1 MVEMA
6 EKSEQG
12 RMEKKVVG
20 DMADITEKKS
30 LNKRS
35 SRPSCSGTKHIVQ
48 TWAALSFSTGDAVS
62 KGFFTALAGGFN
74 IDLVDY
80 STEFLLSF
88 AF

>member
-12 RMEKKVVG
+12 RVEKKEVG

-30 LNKRS
+30 FNKRS

-48 TWAALSFSTGDAVS
+48 T
-62 KGFFTALAGGFN
+62 
-74 IDLVDY
+74 
-80 STEFLLSF
+80 
-88 AF
+88 